1 MATDS
6 LSRRAY
12 QHIQRE
18 IVSGQLAPGSVVSET
33 LLAKQLGISRTPV
46 GEAIRQLA
54 KEGLV
59 EQVPRYGTIVREIDQ
74 RKILELYELRE
85 ALEPYAARQ
94 AALRMS
100 ESEVA
105 QLKLLCATIEGISDE
120 LSASGKEALDDEM
133 LRRFLAA
140 DMTFHLL
147 ILRAAGNRLIL
158 DTVRDTRTISQIFRT
173 RRNAHDQSL
182 VVEACR
188 DHEGILAALEA
199 GDGDAAAE
207 RVLQHVRASK
217 QKTLSYLETK
227 HEPSELNQTLIVE
240 LPTPVRE
247 ELERLERAEEQSV
260 IDLFQDSPSRRQAV
274 RR

>member
-6 LSRRAY
+6 LSQRAY

-54 KEGLV
+54 QEGLV

-74 RKILELYELRE
+74 RKVQELYELRE

-100 ESEVA
+100 DSELA
-105 QLKLLCATIEGISDE
+105 QLKLLCATIEGICDE
-120 LSASGKEALDDEM
+120 LSVSGMDALDDEM

-147 ILRAAGNRLIL
+147 IIRAAGNRLIL

-173 RRNAHDQSL
+173 RRNIHDENL

-188 DHEGILAALEA
+188 DHAGILTALEA
-199 GDGDAAAE
+199 GDGEAAAA
-207 RVLQHVRASK
+207 RVLQHVRTSK
-217 QKTLSYLETK
+217 QKTLSYLQAK
-227 HEPSELNQTLIVE
+227 HEPSELSQALIVE
-240 LPTPVRE
+240 LPHGVRE
-247 ELERLERAEEQSV
+247 ELERLERTDEQSV
-260 IDLFQDSPSRRQAV
+260 IELIKETPRLSRSG